1 MTRAVPYLA
10 ADAAAL
16 GDAELSPKAPALRPL
31 SDTYLTEI
39 EYAVDLFRRAQAGLS
54 AEFARLR
61 GLDVEIDWKAA
72 EAVSSTLLHAAVML
86 HVRALNERSR
96 RAAGRRAA

>member
-1 MTRAVPYLA
+1 MNARPYLA

-31 SDTYLTEI
+31 SDTYLVEI
-39 EYAVDLFRRAQAGLS
+39 EYAVDLFRRAERGLS

-61 GLDVEIDWKAA
+61 GVDVEIDWN
-72 EAVSSTLLHAAVML
+72 AVQRAMGTLLGTAVVL
-86 HVRALNERSR
+86 HVRALEERQRR
-96 RAAGRRAA
+96 RAA